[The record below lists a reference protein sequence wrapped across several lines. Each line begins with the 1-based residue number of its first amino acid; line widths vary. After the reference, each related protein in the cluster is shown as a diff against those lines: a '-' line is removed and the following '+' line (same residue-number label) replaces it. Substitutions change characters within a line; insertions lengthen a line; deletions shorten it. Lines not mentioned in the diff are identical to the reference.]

1 MTVHPQHVEAEF
13 NCVLH
18 QLSHVL
24 VACASEQCVNGHEV
38 CSLEEHPLTVDGARP
53 VVPCHFSK
61 AGAAMGCIA
70 WVPIDG
76 DDHIDIDEVLVS
88 EISGPPK
95 SRSWEINSP

>member
-24 VACASEQCVNGHEV
+24 IACASEQCVNRHEV

-76 DDHIDIDEVLVS
+76 DDHINIDEVLVS